1 MMCIPVENLWSSL
14 TQSSRKEYLV
24 KRESTVC
31 IHGDIFFPVY
41 MMDAISTRTQITM
54 SEPKTAFWNPNS
66 LEGRPTNTR
75 TFGHP
80 IFLRLARQWIVDRA
94 RYILES
100 PAVPTIV
107 YTKRSH
113 STSNNGRLMD
123 EQNELLLIQS
133 LQHKLQECAR
143 LEKLVILMDMTKM
156 GIFYRRRISLYFHSA
171 SLVVGPHGGAF
182 TNVLL
187 MPPVSP
193 NFSVETS

>member
-1 MMCIPVENLWSSL
+1 
-14 TQSSRKEYLV
+14 
-24 KRESTVC
+24 
-31 IHGDIFFPVY
+31 
-41 MMDAISTRTQITM
+41 MDAISTRTQITM
-54 SEPKTAFWNPNS
+54 NEPKTAFWNPNS

-143 LEKLVILMDMTKM
+143 PEKLVIFDGYDKDGNILSQKDQF
-156 GIFYRRRISLYFHSA
+156 ILFHSA

-187 MPPVSP
+187 MPPV
-193 NFSVETS
+193 